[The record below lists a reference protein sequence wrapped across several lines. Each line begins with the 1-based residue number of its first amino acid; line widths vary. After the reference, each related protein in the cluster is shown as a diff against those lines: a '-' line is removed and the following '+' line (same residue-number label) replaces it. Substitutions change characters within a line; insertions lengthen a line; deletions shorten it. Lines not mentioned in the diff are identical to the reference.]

1 MSDTRTT
8 APSTPTTTAAPPV
21 TPNLFTFTGRRG
33 DVRIVFSETS
43 ITGKAQFTYH
53 DETRDVTASGTEI
66 AVERGPLGRLVT
78 VTLES
83 VPDLHTITATLV
95 LPDLGGLSAP
105 ITPFRTVVV
114 LTTNRTSIGGPGLV
128 TGPIQLYT
136 VVRGDGTAQQVQF

>member
-1 MSDTRTT
+1 MTDTRTT
-8 APSTPTTTAAPPV
+8 ATPTTPAAPQV

-33 DVRIVFSETS
+33 DVRIVF
-43 ITGKAQFTYH
+43 

-114 LTTNRTSIGGPGLV
+114 QTTNRTSIGGH
-128 TGPIQLYT
+128 
-136 VVRGDGTAQQVQF
+136 